1 MVSVRLIMA
10 LGPRLALASA
20 PVSTCSMRPTCKS
33 EETPIWSPC
42 ITRLSIVRT
51 HFTCVTAMAAYLVPS
66 RCEPRNS
73 FIDPAGRAAD
83 LNEGPRVVLA
93 CEE

>member
-10 LGPRLALASA
+10 FGPRLALASA

-33 EETPIWSPC
+33 EDTPIWSPG
-42 ITRLSIVRT
+42 ITRHSIDRT
-51 HFTCVTAMAAYLVPS
+51 HFKCVMAMAAYLVPS
-66 RCEPRNS
+66 RCEPCDS
-73 FIDPAGRAAD
+73 FIDPAGWAAD
-83 LNEGPRVVLA
+83 LKGGPRVELA